1 MQRFIVPE
9 AVENQHL
16 VLLTGFGGLF
26 INIIG
31 CLMFSDRDENDLNTK
46 AAFFHILCDLAGSI
60 IVIASTGISMIL
72 PQENIIIPRI
82 DPIASM
88 LMAILL
94 GSVTYFTVVSK
105 SGKELLKILEDFNNN
120 NCR

>member
-31 CLMFSDRDENDLNTK
+31 CLMFSDR
-46 AAFFHILCDLAGSI
+46 AGSI